1 MLRKRLFAFLEINA
15 RRIAYEISWPFK
27 CTQCGE
33 VPEHWQYA
41 TLSEEQ
47 ALKGGRGSANFIYKV
62 IRDDQVKNW
71 LIMGRLIWLI

>member
-1 MLRKRLFAFLEINA
+1 MFAFSEINA
-15 RRIAYEISWPFK
+15 RRNAYEISWTLK

-62 IRDDQVKNW
+62 IRDPQVENW
-71 LIMGRLIWLI
+71 LIMCKFIF